1 MDSEKDFRPF
11 FLFIIIVVLLVF
23 IGLFTPARTLISFH
37 IDDLKSRI
45 FYRYHAPDQV
55 LFIPRESSPLAGVSI
70 DESADPLVEKTPVMP
85 NPTTTLMPSVTP
97 FIKDTASSVARIASA
112 VPTETPSPTSTAV
125 PTATE
130 LPLPSSA
137 SIQGVKYEDQHGI
150 WNYCAPTN
158 LSMAMTFW
166 GWNGDRLKAGK
177 WLKPFEKD
185 KNVMFYE
192 MENFVA
198 ENSDLRSIVRI
209 SGTEQ
214 LLKKM
219 IASGFPVLIEKGSY
233 MQEVSGRLSWMGHYN
248 IVTGYDDEKQEWTV
262 QDSYYTPNYKI
273 SYELL
278 HQEWL
283 SFNFEFMIV
292 YPGEKEAELYALLG
306 PYTNEDWAIR
316 NAMKMADEQVKSAVD
331 DESLFFA
338 YFNRGSTQVKLND
351 YYGAAQ
357 SYDMAFEHYAAL
369 DTSTRPY
376 RIVWYQ
382 TGPYYAYYYSGRYND
397 VISLASITLASTQ
410 EPYLEESY
418 YWRAMANA
426 ALGVYE
432 SAESDLRKCLE
443 IHEGFTACQTLLN
456 DIGLK

>member
-1 MDSEKDFRPF
+1 MDSERDFRPF
-11 FLFIIIVVLLVF
+11 FLFLIILALLVF
-23 IGLFTPARTLISFH
+23 VGLFTPARHLISFR
-37 IDDLKSRI
+37 IDDVKSRI
-45 FYRYHAPDQV
+45 FYRFHAPDQTV
-55 LFIPRESSPLAGVSI
+55 FIPQESSPYAVI
-70 DESADPLVEKTPVMP
+70 PDDQNPTPLQNSTETVPDSTATLELSKTPDIQE
-85 NPTTTLMPSVTP
+85 TEATLIRTN
-97 FIKDTASSVARIASA
+97 TA
-112 VPTETPSPTSTAV
+112 VPTATPSPTSTLI

-130 LPLPSSA
+130 IPLPSSA

-166 GWNGDRLKAGK
+166 GWDGDRLKAGK

-198 ENSDLRSIVRI
+198 ENSGLRSIVRI
-209 SGTEQ
+209 GGTEQ
-214 LLKKM
+214 LLKRM

-248 IVTGYDDEKQEWTV
+248 IITGYDDEKQEWTV

-283 SFNFEFMIV
+283 SFNFEFMLV
-292 YPGEKEAELYALLG
+292 YPGEKEAALYALLG
-306 PYTNEDWAIR
+306 PYTNEDWAIK
-316 NAMKMADEQVKSAVD
+316 NALKMADEQIQKAAD
-331 DESLFFA
+331 DEDWFFA
-338 YFNRGSTQVKLND
+338 YFNRGSTQVAMND

-357 SYDMAFEHYAAL
+357 SYDMAFEYYASL
-369 DTSTRPY
+369 DAGTRPY

-397 VISLASITLASTQ
+397 VISLATITLASTQ
-410 EPYLEESY
+410 EPFLEESY
-418 YWRAMANA
+418 YWRAMANI
-426 ALGVYE
+426 ALDVYE

-443 IHEGFTACQTLLN
+443 IHEGFTACQNLLN
-456 DIGLK
+456 DIGFE